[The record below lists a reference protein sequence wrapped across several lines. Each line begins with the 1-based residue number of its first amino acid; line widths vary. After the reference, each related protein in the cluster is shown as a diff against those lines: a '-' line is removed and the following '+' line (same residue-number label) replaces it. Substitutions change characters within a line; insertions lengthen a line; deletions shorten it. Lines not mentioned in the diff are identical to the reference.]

1 MASAD
6 RSITQ
11 FDAGTLTEDSLFVA
25 ADVNAGTGYANGK
38 HSASALGAGLC
49 GDGFT
54 YNALETGNKSI
65 FAAINELNTIGAYL
79 TVSGTLTAGQTSITL
94 SDNRITADSL
104 IDIYTSIYGINPVT
118 ASVSSGSVTL
128 TFEAQ
133 ASDMLVAVNIKGQH
147 GGSSGATSIESEYQ
161 RVNTT
166 GVSTIPKTCYTFT
179 ATEACLLS
187 LLGTCATDTS
197 RNEGYIY
204 CNLNGTMQGSKVYLT
219 TGQENAF
226 DWDLSLSAGDVVE
239 IVASW
244 DGSHSSC
251 YFDMRLSKAVAT

>member
-1 MASAD
+1 MASEN
-6 RSITQ
+6 RSITE
-11 FDAGTLTEDSLFVA
+11 FPNGTLTEGSLFVA
-25 ADVNAGTGYANGK
+25 ADVNAGTGYASGK
-38 HSASALGAGLC
+38 HSASGLANGMC
-49 GDGFT
+49 GEFEF
-54 YNALETGNKSI
+54 NALETGDKTI
-65 FAAINELNTIGAYL
+65 FGSINELNAIGDYA
-79 TVSGTLTAGQTSITL
+79 TASGTLTAGQTSLTI
-94 SDNRITADSL
+94 SDNRITADSML
-104 IDIYTSIYGINPVT
+104 VTFTSIYGVNPT
-118 ASVSSGSVTL
+118 SMSVSNGSVTL

-133 ASDMLVAVNIKGQH
+133 ATDMVVAVNIMGEH
-147 GGSSGATSIESEYQ
+147 GGGGGASIESEYQ

-187 LLGTCATDTS
+187 LLGTCATDTG

-204 CNLNGTMQGSKVYLT
+204 CNLNGTMQGSKVYLI
-219 TGQENAF
+219 TGQETAF

-244 DGSHSSC
+244 DGTHSNC